1 MHLELLIP
9 TFQRPALLRAALESV
24 SRATRPRAMTV
35 SVTVINN
42 DTEPLAMEPALSA
55 GPYPLRV
62 LHERR
67 RGKSAALNAGIAAST
82 ADYIGLIDDDE
93 QIAPDWFVVVERAL
107 ETQRYDFI
115 GGRATLMPSADIP
128 GWLPPGYP
136 AVLGSADNGPDPV
149 PYGHGFEGLLMGGNA
164 VISRA
169 TLAAV
174 GPYSTSL
181 GPRADRR
188 LCSCEDEDMY
198 LRLLDA
204 GARGQYL
211 PDLVVQHA
219 IHPDRLSKRYFRS
232 WCFWN
237 GASKGVLSRRRASR
251 VRHLAGVPR
260 YAFGDAVRGLFRWA
274 GAALTGGPASIRTAA
289 ELPAWHLA
297 GRLYG
302 RYLQRDSPRRQPG
315 SGPGGPDTSPGTD
328 DSSRYEDG
336 SAVIE
341 PTGH

>member
-1 MHLELLIP
+1 MLSVPLVTHLDLLIP
-9 TFQRPALLRAALESV
+9 TFQRPALLRAALESIA
-24 SRATRPRAMTV
+24 RAAPPRAMAV

-42 DTEPLAMEPALSA
+42 DTEPLVLEPALFA
-55 GPYPLRV
+55 GPYPVRV

-93 QIAPDWFVVVERAL
+93 RLAADWFLVAERAL
-107 ETQRYDFI
+107 AGGQFDFI
-115 GGRATLMPSADIP
+115 GGRATLLPSAMPD
-128 GWLPPGYP
+128 WLPPGYP
-136 AVLGSADNGPDPV
+136 AVLGSADNGPDPL
-149 PYGHGFEGLLMGGNA
+149 PYGLDFGGLLMGGNA

-169 TLAAV
+169 TLRAV

-211 PDLVVQHA
+211 PDLVVHHYV
-219 IHPDRLSKRYFRS
+219 HPDRLTRRYYRS

-237 GASKGVLSRRRASR
+237 GASKGVLGRRHPLR
-251 VRHLAGVPR
+251 VRQLAGVPR
-260 YAFGDAVRGLFRWA
+260 YAFGDAVRGLLRWG
-274 GAALTGGPASIRTAA
+274 GAVVTYRPASMRMAG

-297 GRLYG
+297 GRIYG
-302 RYLQRDSPRRQPG
+302 RYLQRHDVRRQPG
-315 SGPGGPDTSPGTD
+315 TGPDDGHDTSLDP
-328 DSSRYEDG
+328 
-336 SAVIE
+336 AHE
-341 PTGH
+341 PAPY

>member
-1 MHLELLIP
+1 MHLDLLMP

-24 SRATRPRAMTV
+24 ARATRPRAMAV

-42 DTEPLAMEPALSA
+42 DTEPLVLEPAFFA

-67 RGKSAALNAGIAAST
+67 RGKSAALNAGIAVST

-93 QIAPDWFVVVERAL
+93 QLAADWFVVVERAL
-107 ETQRYDFI
+107 EMGRFDFI
-115 GGRATLMPSADIP
+115 GGRATLQPLAEIP
-128 GWLPPGYP
+128 AWLPPGYP
-136 AVLGSADNGPDPV
+136 AVLGSADSGPDPV
-149 PYGHGFEGLLMGGNA
+149 PYGPDFDGLLMGGNA

-169 TLAAV
+169 MLREV

-211 PDLVVQHA
+211 PDLVVQHYV
-219 IHPDRLSKRYFRS
+219 HPDRLSKRYFRS

-237 GASKGVLSRRRASR
+237 GASKGMLGRRRPLR
-251 VRHLAGVPR
+251 VRQLAGVPR
-260 YAFGDAVRGLFRWA
+260 YVYGDVLRGLLRWVGA
-274 GAALTGGPASIRTAA
+274 VVTGGAASTRTGG

-302 RYLQRDSPRRQPG
+302 RYLQRDDTRPDMSPDAVPEPAPYG
-315 SGPGGPDTSPGTD
+315 
-328 DSSRYEDG
+328 DG
-336 SAVIE
+336 SSVIE
-341 PTGH
+341 PTSR